1 MTEPNPPQWQQDQPE
16 QGRPEQQWPQ
26 SQWPQDQP
34 PQGQWQQPQQLQQP
48 PQQYP
53 YNQQWQQRPGYAPG
67 PGYPGPGYPGP
78 GYPNPAYPAPGPGF
92 PAAPGKSAPIV
103 LIVCCVLVVLL
114 AGGGVAVWAAFNA
127 KGGSGGG
134 GGGGGG
140 TGLHVAWSQH
150 APSTLPDTDE
160 TLGTWVSGGTVAVA
174 TDSAISAY
182 ALADGKP
189 QWTWKPAS
197 GNQIC
202 ALSPSVSGG
211 IGTVASGQDGATCT
225 SLQAVDLGTGKS
237 VWAHAASLVPS
248 GGDTDDE
255 FPAPFVGDGTAYA
268 VDSSLNLD
276 AFDLT
281 TGAARWTSAS
291 ASKYSGDD
299 CMVDGAAEV
308 GGRVYAG
315 GDCDSGAFVY
325 GFNPSSGKVTSTIAL
340 PHSCS
345 DPAELKYTWAAG
357 QDVLVDCSNTDGG
370 ETSADFL
377 IVAPSTGKVTPVSL
391 PSKKMDPFDGSSAQA
406 VPFDF
411 AVSGDTL
418 YVETLSGDNDE
429 GTDEVLNTLSLSTGA
444 KQWSKPLARNF
455 NLLGADADGC
465 LGLAYGATSAD
476 DGDNVEAMRYAAST
490 GAPSTLGTM
499 DDQNEDYYGVS
510 HQPLVLD
517 GEQVAVVG
525 ESVDPSDLFV
535 SVLDGA

>member
-1 MTEPNPPQWQQDQPE
+1 MTEPNPPQWQQDRWQQDQPQ
-16 QGRPEQQWPQ
+16 QG
-26 SQWPQDQP
+26 QWPQDQP
-34 PQGQWQQPQQLQQP
+34 PQGQWQQPQQAPQGQWQQPQQLQQLQQ

-53 YNQQWQQRPGYAPG
+53 YNQQWQQQPGYAAGPGHAGPGYPAPG
-67 PGYPGPGYPGP
+67 PGYPG
-78 GYPNPAYPAPGPGF
+78 
-92 PAAPGKSAPIV
+92 APGKSAPIV

-127 KGGSGGG
+127 KGG

-150 APSTLPDTDE
+150 APSGLPDTDE
-160 TLGTWVSGGTVAVA
+160 TLGSWVSGDTVAVA

-197 GNQIC
+197 GNKIC
-202 ALSPSVSGG
+202 ALSPTVSGG
-211 IGTVASGQDGATCT
+211 IGTVASGPDGATCT

-248 GGDTDDE
+248 GGDTDNE
-255 FPAPFVGDGTAYA
+255 FPAPFVGADTAYA

-281 TGAARWTSAS
+281 TGAARWTSGDV
-291 ASKYSGDD
+291 SKYAGDD

-308 GGRVYAG
+308 GGSVYAG
-315 GDCDSGAFVY
+315 GDCDSGTFLY
-325 GFNPSSGKVTSTIAL
+325 GFGPGSGKVTSRIAL

-345 DPAELKYTWAAG
+345 DPAQLKYTWAAG
-357 QDVLVDCSNTDGG
+357 QDVLVDCTNTDGDD
-370 ETSADFL
+370 TSADFL
-377 IVAPSTGKVTPVSL
+377 IIAPSTGKITPVSL
-391 PSKKMDPFDGSSAQA
+391 PSRKMDPLDGSSAQA

-418 YVETLSGDNDE
+418 YVETLSGDNEE
-429 GTDEVLNTLSLSTGA
+429 GTDEVLNALSLSTGA
-444 KQWSKPLARNF
+444 KQWSKPLAANF
-455 NLLGADADGC
+455 NLLGADASGC
-465 LGLAYGATSAD
+465 LGLAYGATSSD

-490 GAPSTLGTM
+490 GASTTLAAM
-499 DDQNEDYYGVS
+499 DDQNEDYYDVS
-510 HQPLVLD
+510 RQPLVLD
-517 GEQVAVVG
+517 GTKVVVVG
-525 ESVDPSDLFV
+525 GTVDPAELFV
-535 SVLDGA
+535 SVLTGV

>member
-1 MTEPNPPQWQQDQPE
+1 MTEPNPPQWQQDQPQ
-16 QGRPEQQWPQ
+16 QGQWQQG
-26 SQWPQDQP
+26 QWPQDQW
-34 PQGQWQQPQQLQQP
+34 PQPQQPQQ
-48 PQQYP
+48 PQRYP
-53 YNQQWQQRPGYAPG
+53 YAQQWQQQPGYAPG
-67 PGYPGPGYPGP
+67 RG
-78 GYPNPAYPAPGPGF
+78 YPAPGPGF
-92 PAAPGKSAPIV
+92 PGAPGKSAPIV
-103 LIVCCVLVVLL
+103 LIVCCVLAVLL

-127 KGGSGGG
+127 KGGGGG

-160 TLGTWVSGGTVAVA
+160 IMGTWVSGGTVAVA

-189 QWTWKPAS
+189 RWTWKPAS
-197 GNQIC
+197 GSEIC
-202 ALSPSVSGG
+202 AVSPSVSGG
-211 IGTVASGQDGATCT
+211 IGTVASGPDGATCT

-248 GGDTDDE
+248 GGDSDDE

-268 VDSSLNLD
+268 LDSSLNLD
-276 AFDLT
+276 AFDLA
-281 TGAARWTSAS
+281 TGAARWTSAG
-291 ASKYSGDD
+291 ASKFSGDD

-308 GGRVYAG
+308 GDSVYAG
-315 GDCDSGAFVY
+315 GDCDSGAFLY
-325 GFNPSSGKVTSTIAL
+325 GFNPNSGKVTAEIAL

-345 DPAELKYTWAAG
+345 DPAQLKYTWAAG
-357 QDVLVDCSNTDGG
+357 QDALVDCSNTDGDD
-370 ETSADFL
+370 TSADFL

-406 VPFDF
+406 MPFDF

-418 YVETLSGDNDE
+418 YVETLSGDDEE
-429 GTDEVLNTLSLSTGA
+429 GTDEVLNALSLSTGA

-455 NLLGADADGC
+455 SLVGADAKGC

-476 DGDNVEAMRYAAST
+476 GGDNVEAVRYAAST
-490 GAPSTLGTM
+490 GASTTLGTM
-499 DDQNEDYYGVS
+499 DDQNEDYYNAA

-517 GEQVAVVG
+517 GTKVAVVG
-525 ESVDPSDLFV
+525 AAVDPADLFV
-535 SVLDGA
+535 SVLDGI